1 SPMRFSPI
9 PVLMSLILLTAG
21 SAKAAAST
29 TPSEAK
35 TGTTQ
40 QSNQGYVRDR
50 VGRDDSKA
58 KTATGTKPTAG
69 DGSARKSASLAPESV
84 NVDFWIYDARTVI
97 RDDFDGDGFFTRVE
111 LTFDADTIF
120 TSADVFAVLYL
131 SLEGGTWEEY
141 GETDVF
147 DIFGTS
153 GNDEYFFDTDLL
165 SGFPPGSYDIL
176 IELYDAF
183 DNSLAAVY
191 GPEDDLDL
199 FDLPLESVGNDGPAA
214 PIVVSNTEGGGG
226 ALGLLGLTGLA
237 LLVFG
242 RRISRY

>member
-1 SPMRFSPI
+1 MRFSLI
-9 PVLMSLILLTAG
+9 PVLASLLLL
-21 SAKAAAST
+21 SAT
-29 TPSEAK
+29 NTEATDTNTK
-35 TGTTQ
+35 PEAEPGTTQ
-40 QSNQGYVRDR
+40 QSSQGYVRDR
-50 VGRDDSKA
+50 TGRDDSAA
-58 KTATGTKPTAG
+58 KTAAGTTPKAG
-69 DGSARKSASLAPESV
+69 NGSARKSASPAPESV

-120 TSADVFAVLYL
+120 ASADVFAVLYL
-131 SLEGGTWEEY
+131 SLEGGAWVEY

-226 ALGLLGLTGLA
+226 ALGLLGVISLA
-237 LLVFG
+237 LLVLG
-242 RRISRY
+242 RRVSRH